1 LKITS
6 TIAISVVPILLN
18 VGKNM
23 AKKSK
28 MKTPSNSAVDTGRGV
43 INHNALAALV
53 TSKLFKPQV
62 VKAKKGKGSF
72 KRGSK
77 HSGQESYL
85 IAA

>member
-1 LKITS
+1 MT
-6 TIAISVVPILLN
+6 
-18 VGKNM
+18 
-23 AKKSK
+23 KKSK
-28 MKTPSNSAVDTGRGV
+28 AKTANISAVDTGRGV
-43 INHNALAALV
+43 INHNALAAMV

-72 KRGSK
+72 KRSNK

>member
-1 LKITS
+1 MT
-6 TIAISVVPILLN
+6 
-18 VGKNM
+18 
-23 AKKSK
+23 KKSK
-28 MKTPSNSAVDTGRGV
+28 TKIANTSAVDTGRGV
-43 INHNALAALV
+43 INHNALAAMV

-72 KRGSK
+72 KRNNK